1 MREAWK
7 RWEQMSQI
15 LGREVADSRT
25 FRKFYK
31 VVIQAKLLFGGES
44 WVVSPLIGRTLG
56 GFHYRV
62 ARQLENI

>member
-1 MREAWK
+1 M
-7 RWEQMSQI
+7 
-15 LGREVADSRT
+15 GADVTDFRAGGSRPRT